1 MKGEIP
7 GEIPQEQWGGI
18 AAVRYS
24 GEDMTRVMDLLS
36 EPGQGPWVQM
46 LGATG
51 VQCAT
56 QVNMYNFTEN
66 MGNPGEQFDVKKH
79 EAGWLGPEAM
89 CMRENGFPST
99 SA

>member
-1 MKGEIP
+1 MV
-7 GEIPQEQWGGI
+7 GEIPQEQWSGI

-36 EPGQGPWVQM
+36 APGQGPWVLL

-56 QVNMYNFTEN
+56 QVNMYDFTEE
-66 MGNPGEQFDVKKH
+66 MGNSGKQFDVKKH

-89 CMRENGFPST
+89 SMMEGGFPPTST
-99 SA
+99 